1 MLDADEALRHSEQG
15 QSFYAFWKLLLS
27 DQRRQQ
33 FQVAL
38 QQVLSLPDLNDRLK
52 DSPLLR
58 DMIRHLQIEGEK
70 VLDSSQRMATNLRRV
85 LDTTRAADRTKVQEL
100 IKEIHTMA
108 VRLRANP
115 PQGDIL
121 MVEEY
126 PEIFASMSRPLF
138 EPKTA
143 LNELKGVEVANDE
156 MSVADLERLASLP
169 DIQLE
174 PLIRNVEACLE
185 QQPTVTLEN
194 VLDRFPPEHGMLQ
207 VLGYIMVATGSAR
220 RKNTRSS
227 PSPAP
232 PPPAGESRESFTANE
247 HNNSRIQRS
256 FLRNGAPFE
265 GSHLPGG
272 PRELGGPPG
281 QPRPNPQ
288 LFRTDWPGFDPG

>member
-1 MLDADEALRHSEQG
+1 LRHSEQG

-207 VLGYIMVATGSAR
+207 VLGYIMVAIRNPKHWVGQEEECQVITIAGPTP
-220 RKNTRSS
+220 TRWRV
-227 PSPAP
+227 P
-232 PPPAGESRESFTANE
+232 
-247 HNNSRIQRS
+247 RI
-256 FLRNGAPFE
+256 LYCK
-265 GSHLPGG
+265 
-272 PRELGGPPG
+272 
-281 QPRPNPQ
+281 
-288 LFRTDWPGFDPG
+288 